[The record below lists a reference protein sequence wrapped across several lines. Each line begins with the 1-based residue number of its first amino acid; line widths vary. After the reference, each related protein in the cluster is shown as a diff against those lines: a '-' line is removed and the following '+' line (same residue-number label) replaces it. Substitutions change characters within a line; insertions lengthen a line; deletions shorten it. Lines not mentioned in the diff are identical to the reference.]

1 MALIIAISV
10 STSTKSPADTK
21 FYLQS
26 KYKKCLLTMNPKTK
40 ALTCSTKNTG
50 ADYQMWKQVVSGS
63 VVRISSVNNGF
74 YLNNKGTM
82 QKTMKGKGKKSTKFM
97 FNNGALVAENKKV
110 LSVVKKGKKMLLKIL
125 KAKKRKGFPIS
136 TQNWEVK
143 AI

>member
-1 MALIIAISV
+1 LSIIIVVSV
-10 STSTKSPADTK
+10 STSTKSPAETK

-40 ALTCSTKNTG
+40 ALTCSTKNTS
-50 ADYQMWKQVVSGS
+50 ADYQLWKQVVSGS
-63 VVRISSVNNGF
+63 VVRIISSSNGF
-74 YLNNKGTM
+74 FLNNKGTM
-82 QKTMKGKGKKSTKFM
+82 QKTIKGKGKKSTKFM

-110 LSVVKKGKKMLLKIL
+110 LTVVKKGKKMLLKIL

-136 TQNWEVK
+136 TQNWELK